1 MNAAASVVATAWS
14 LHLPDL
20 DIEPALTERFGPL
33 GDWARQPAAPPD
45 QAATVLGRKGMLYKE
60 PATRLALCAV
70 HRAFGV
76 PAGQRPGWPAA
87 PGTAVVVASNLG
99 NVETVARVTRTI
111 DTEGGSAVSVLDA
124 PNVSSNVIA
133 STVALWFGFGAA
145 NLMICSGAGA
155 GLDGLALAVLLLR
168 AGRADR
174 VVLVGVEPADP
185 VATELFGAGSD
196 RPALRAGA
204 ACLVLE
210 QGRPENGTGPSGRR
224 RLAVQL
230 SDDARVDDAQVDDAR
245 VADARALDT
254 DSTIGPGGFDPA
266 RHWGDFYGAQ
276 DVVALALAAELA
288 AEGHRQVGVRG
299 TGRPSRQVLLGTA
312 GSRS

>member
-1 MNAAASVVATAWS
+1 VNATASLVVTAWS
-14 LHLPDL
+14 LHLPGIDL
-20 DIEPALTERFGPL
+20 EPALTEQFGRP
-33 GDWARQPAAPPD
+33 GDWARHEAAPPD
-45 QAATVLGRKGMLYKE
+45 KAATVLGRKGMLYKE

-76 PAGQRPGWPAA
+76 PTGQRPGWPVTPA
-87 PGTAVVVASNLG
+87 TAVVIASNLG

-133 STVALWFGFGAA
+133 STVALWFGFGGA

-155 GLDGLALAVLLLR
+155 GMDGLALASLLLR
-168 AGRADR
+168 ARRADR

-185 VATELFGAGSD
+185 VATELFAADPGQ
-196 RPALRAGA
+196 PALRAGA

-210 QGRPENGTGPSGRR
+210 Q
-224 RLAVQL
+224 AVPGEP
-230 SDDARVDDAQVDDAR
+230 
-245 VADARALDT
+245 VADGQLLLSLT
-254 DSTIGPGGFDPA
+254 DETVLPGSHVGSDILIGPGGFDPA

-288 AEGHRQVGVRG
+288 VTEGHKQVGVSG
-299 TGRPSRQVLLGTA
+299 CGRQGRQALLSTA

>member
-1 MNAAASVVATAWS
+1 VSLVATAWS
-14 LHLPDL
+14 LHLPGVEL
-20 DIEPALTERFGPL
+20 EPALTEQFGRP
-33 GDWARQPAAPPD
+33 GDWARQEAAPPEK
-45 QAATVLGRKGMLYKE
+45 AATVLGRKGMLYKE

-70 HRAFGV
+70 HRALGV
-76 PAGQRPGWPAA
+76 PTGLRPGWPPA
-87 PGTAVVVASNLG
+87 PNTAVVVASNLG

-155 GLDGLALAVLLLR
+155 GLDGLSLASLLIR

-185 VATELFGAGSD
+185 VAVELFAAGPG

-204 ACLVLE
+204 ACVVLE
-210 QGRPENGTGPSGRR
+210 KAASGGVI
-224 RLAVQL
+224 ADGQL
-230 SDDARVDDAQVDDAR
+230 RVELSGSAGLFGDAGSVGVAGSAQPGCV
-245 VADARALDT
+245 V
-254 DSTIGPGGFDPA
+254 GPGGFDPA
-266 RHWGDFYGAQ
+266 LHWGDCYGAQ

-288 AEGHRQVGVRG
+288 VAEGQRLVGVRG
-299 TGRPSRQVLLGTA
+299 VGESARQVLLSAA
-312 GSRS
+312 GSRP

>member
-1 MNAAASVVATAWS
+1 VNAPASLVATAWS
-14 LHLPDL
+14 LHLPGLDL
-20 DIEPALTERFGPL
+20 EPALTERFGRL
-33 GDWARQPAAPPD
+33 GDWARHEAAPPD
-45 QAATVLGRKGMLYKE
+45 KAATVLGRKGMLYKE

-76 PAGQRPGWPAA
+76 PAGQRPGWSPA

-111 DTEGGSAVSVLDA
+111 EAEGGSAVSVLDA

-145 NLMICSGAGA
+145 NLMICSGAGS
-155 GLDGLALAVLLLR
+155 GLDGLALADLLVR

-185 VATELFGAGSD
+185 VATELFAAAAGQ
-196 RPALRAGA
+196 PALRAGA
-204 ACLVLE
+204 ACVVLE
-210 QGRPENGTGPSGRR
+210 RARPGEASAGGRLLVRFTGDS
-224 RLAVQL
+224 QL
-230 SDDARVDDAQVDDAR
+230 P
-245 VADARALDT
+245 DT
-254 DSTIGPGGFDPA
+254 VIGPGGFDPA
-266 RHWGDFYGAQ
+266 RHWGDFYGAR

-288 AEGHRQVGVRG
+288 VTEGRHEVGVRG
-299 TGRPSRQVLLGTA
+299 GAGSDGQARQVLLSTV

>member
-1 MNAAASVVATAWS
+1 VNAPASLVATAWS
-14 LHLPDL
+14 LHLPG
-20 DIEPALTERFGPL
+20 IEIEAALTEQFARP
-33 GDWARQPAAPPD
+33 GDWARQEAAPPD
-45 QAATVLGRKGMLYKE
+45 KAATVLGRKGMLYKE

-76 PAGQRPGWPAA
+76 PTGQRPGWPAA
-87 PGTAVVVASNLG
+87 AGTAVVVASNLG

-111 DTEGGSAVSVLDA
+111 DAEGGSAVSVLDA

-133 STVALWFGFGAA
+133 STVALWFGFGGP

-155 GLDGLALAVLLLR
+155 GMDALALAGLLVR

-185 VATELFGAGSD
+185 VATELFAAGPD
-196 RPALRAGA
+196 QPGLLAGA

-210 QGRPENGTGPSGRR
+210 KARPDDAVAEGG
-224 RLAVQL
+224 LLVQL
-230 SDDARVDDAQVDDAR
+230 AGGAELPQPRV
-245 VADARALDT
+245 
-254 DSTIGPGGFDPA
+254 TIGPGGFDPA

-288 AEGHRQVGVRG
+288 TAEGHQLVGVRG
-299 TGRPSRQVLLGTA
+299 VGERGRQVLLSAA
-312 GSRS
+312 GSRA

>member
-1 MNAAASVVATAWS
+1 VNGPASLVATAWS
-14 LHLPDL
+14 LHLPGIDL
-20 DIEPALTERFGPL
+20 DPALTERFGRP
-33 GDWARQPAAPPD
+33 GDWARHEAAPPD
-45 QAATVLGRKGMLYKE
+45 KAATVLGRKGMLYKE

-76 PAGQRPGWPAA
+76 PAGQRAGWPQA

-111 DTEGGSAVSVLDA
+111 SAEGGSAVSVLDA

-133 STVALWFGFGAA
+133 STVALWFGFGGA
-145 NLMICSGAGA
+145 NLMLCSGAGS
-155 GLDGLALAVLLLR
+155 GLDGLALADLLVR

-185 VATELFGAGSD
+185 VATELFAAGGD
-196 RPALRAGA
+196 QPPLRGGA

-210 QGRPENGTGPSGRR
+210 KAQPGDADSGRLLVR
-224 RLAVQL
+224 FTGGNELPGDV
-230 SDDARVDDAQVDDAR
+230 
-245 VADARALDT
+245 
-254 DSTIGPGGFDPA
+254 IGPGGFDPA

-288 AEGHRQVGVRG
+288 VTEGRQQVAVRG
-299 TGRPSRQVLLGTA
+299 AGDQARQVLLSTA